1 MKVLIADD
9 DVDVADSLAV
19 LVRVVLDFDV
29 CVMYD
34 GEGAIANAGD
44 YRPDAVVLDI
54 DMPGLDGFQT
64 AHRLKMDRRL
74 EHKPFIAHTAATD
87 PLTQRIARRVGF
99 ECVIEKGNPESVS
112 TLIDLLARLSK
123 VRSSARGD
131 RSQHIED

>member
-9 DVDVADSLAV
+9 DVDGADSLAI
-19 LVRVVLDFDV
+19 LVRVVLHFDI

-34 GEGAIANAGD
+34 GEGAIATAGD

-54 DMPGLDGFQT
+54 NMPGLDGFQT
-64 AHRLKMDRRL
+64 ARRLKMDRRL

-87 PLTQRIARRVGF
+87 PLTQRIARGAGF
-99 ECVIEKGNPESVS
+99 ECVIEKGDPESVS

-123 VRSSARGD
+123 VRSSARRD
-131 RSQHIED
+131 CSQHIED